1 MDNGLSCPVCRL
13 SVVVPTVSGRTTSL
27 RVPINCECEFIQDIK
42 QIFYLIHWEK
52 VSPAE
57 ELACWKG
64 CDWMTQFLLQSLT
77 WKLIPVGWSINGIC
91 CNLSMN
97 PQSLQSLLESLN
109 SIVIQSDKTLA
120 QWFISLLPI
129 TWSMCIYCGS
139 IWNYANLFSPH
150 CSRLRLSEMSVSQPT
165 SQPGWMDGGAACTGS
180 SLHLIGAR
188 KLSNSGISQPR
199 IYYPYCLG
207 FAKTF
212 NSKLNAKSSAADS
225 W

>member
-1 MDNGLSCPVCRL
+1 MDCPVLYADCP
-13 SVVVPTVSGRTTSL
+13 SSSWGPTVSGRTTSL

-57 ELACWKG
+57 ELTRWKG

-97 PQSLQSLLESLN
+97 PQSLQSLLDSLN

-120 QWFISLLPI
+120 QSFISLLPI

-139 IWNYANLFSPH
+139 IWNYANLFRHIVVVFGCRRS
-150 CSRLRLSEMSVSQPT
+150 LSVSQPA
-165 SQPGWMDGGAACTGS
+165 SQGGWMVGLPAQEVRCTSLGPES
-180 SLHLIGAR
+180 SVIR
-188 KLSNSGISQPR
+188 V
-199 IYYPYCLG
+199 
-207 FAKTF
+207 
-212 NSKLNAKSSAADS
+212 
-225 W
+225 